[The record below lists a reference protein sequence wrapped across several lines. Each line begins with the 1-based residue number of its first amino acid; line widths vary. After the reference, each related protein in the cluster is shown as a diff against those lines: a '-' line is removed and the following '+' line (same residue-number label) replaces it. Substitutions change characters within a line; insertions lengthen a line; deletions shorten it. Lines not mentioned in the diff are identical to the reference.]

1 MTDAPPKASFL
12 VARHAQAALF
22 DSRDREGVGEGEFAA
37 RWRFKENLMGDAT
50 VFVLVPS
57 SLAYTLENPKSVR
70 QKICFLGVL
79 GNGLILRLE
88 ILPKT
93 WAEN

>member
-1 MTDAPPKASFL
+1 MADAPPKSGFL
-12 VARHAQAALF
+12 VARHAQAALLK
-22 DSRDREGVGEGEFAA
+22 SRDRERIGEGEFAA
-37 RWRFKENLMGDAT
+37 RGRFKEDLMRDAT

-57 SLAYTLENPKSVR
+57 SLAYTLENVKSAR
-70 QKICFLGVL
+70 QMVSLGWM
-79 GNGLILRLE
+79 GNRLILRQE

>member
-1 MTDAPPKASFL
+1 MADAPPKAGFL

-22 DSRDREGVGEGEFAA
+22 ESRDRERVGQGEFAA
-37 RWRFKENLMGDAT
+37 RGRFKKDLMGDAA

-57 SLAYTLENPKSVR
+57 SLAYNLENIKSAR
-70 QKICFLGVL
+70 QLIFLGVM
-79 GNGLILRLE
+79 GNGLISRLE

>member
-1 MTDAPPKASFL
+1 MADAPPKAGLL

-22 DSRDREGVGEGEFAA
+22 ESRNRKRVGEGEFAA
-37 RWRFKENLMGDAT
+37 RGRFKEDLMRYAA

-57 SLAYTLENPKSVR
+57 SLAYTLENVKSAR
-70 QKICFLGVL
+70 QICFLGVM
-79 GNGLILRLE
+79 GNGLISRLE